1 MFAQEGAIDYLPFV
15 EKLKSWEVVRTT
27 LGQDK
32 IDYISYVW
40 YGSEEIG
47 GKNYNNVKAFN
58 GRTELE
64 SYFLRE
70 ENRKVYMYDTDNNF
84 EFLVFDYS
92 LKEGDTYET
101 YSYDESKMVTYK
113 VLSVGEFKDGPEVIR
128 YGYDEVADTIT
139 ISRRYL
145 QKWTVSRIDDV
156 SYQKIWIESAG
167 SLEGPLANLYDSHPY
182 SIRDYLI
189 FVDQNY
195 AEINFAFPFYDTMN
209 NIWRG
214 QSLPH
219 SKDMWDG
226 ESRQHKLT
234 YELEGDRLHIYG
246 QVFTIYGGGLYIL
259 FKEEQTDDPQTIRI
273 RWQYR
278 HYGVS
283 IEQEGFLFTT
293 DFYVPGFDPN
303 KNYIVVDNKGEEHP
317 VINKTPQTAYLPF
330 VEEGKVWRTFASHL
344 SSKGNKVKGYFSGEE
359 IKGGKTYSVMYS
371 QKEND
376 TPLKVGLYREEN
388 KKVYEYNE
396 ESGTEYVIYD
406 FSLKVGDEFTS
417 TIPFVRRFRVES
429 EGEKV
434 VNGYHLR
441 TLRLISEDPDY
452 NYGLYWIEGLGG
464 EDGPFG
470 GLYSERPG
478 SQRADIAYVQYG
490 KQSNFAYLPFIFN
503 DINHEWQGAPAF
515 LSEEKY
521 DTHED
526 AGLKYEVVGCRL
538 HVYGYL
544 WASPGSSNYLFFK
557 EEETGTPMSHVFRVE
572 REFTDIFE
580 GAVVGLYYVDLYTR
594 DCGVYYNYK
603 VVDEFGEHDVVNRN
617 FEYHPFIEENK
628 VWKVGYADAGNP
640 VQFVEYYYFDG
651 DTIIDGKTSKKM
663 MCMQVANDGPWCY
676 DGRYSASEPLKYCGA
691 FYEQDRKV
699 YYAANDSSKYK
710 VIYDFSIT
718 GDEYYDDVNVG
729 INGHSFHV
737 GPRRTEGMNT
747 FKGIYMN
754 LSNQNV
760 WMEGV
765 GSDIAPIYPVHYGDE
780 NRIMFLMSCTVGDE
794 VIYLNEE
801 YEDGTIPEGEEAKK
815 RRFDF
820 NHTVKTQPKTPLRR
834 GEETALYGEYNNQL
848 LDINLKMLNTAYMV
862 RITNQNTGEV
872 VYEKAVNAG
881 SIVALDID
889 ISEYPKGQYAITIEN
904 SYEVFNG
911 VIDTTTGIDEI
922 VNGKSLNSKS
932 IYNLQGLR
940 MKQLQKGFNIIEG
953 KKIFVK

>member
-1 MFAQEGAIDYLPFV
+1 MKRTLLLITCVLASITMFAQEGAIDYLPFV

-47 GKNYNNVKAFN
+47 GKNYNKVKAFN

-278 HYGVS
+278 NYGVTP
-283 IEQEGFLFTT
+283 ECEGFLFTT

-317 VINKTPQTAYLPF
+317 VINKTPQMAY
-330 VEEGKVWRTFASHL
+330 R
-344 SSKGNKVKGYFSGEE
+344 
-359 IKGGKTYSVMYS
+359 
-371 QKEND
+371 
-376 TPLKVGLYREEN
+376 
-388 KKVYEYNE
+388 
-396 ESGTEYVIYD
+396 
-406 FSLKVGDEFTS
+406 
-417 TIPFVRRFRVES
+417 
-429 EGEKV
+429 
-434 VNGYHLR
+434 
-441 TLRLISEDPDY
+441 
-452 NYGLYWIEGLGG
+452 
-464 EDGPFG
+464 
-470 GLYSERPG
+470 
-478 SQRADIAYVQYG
+478 
-490 KQSNFAYLPFIFN
+490 
-503 DINHEWQGAPAF
+503 
-515 LSEEKY
+515 
-521 DTHED
+521 
-526 AGLKYEVVGCRL
+526 
-538 HVYGYL
+538 
-544 WASPGSSNYLFFK
+544 
-557 EEETGTPMSHVFRVE
+557 
-572 REFTDIFE
+572 
-580 GAVVGLYYVDLYTR
+580 
-594 DCGVYYNYK
+594 
-603 VVDEFGEHDVVNRN
+603 
-617 FEYHPFIEENK
+617 PFIEDNK
-628 VWKVGYADAGNP
+628 VWVVKTVSDCSDEEWI
-640 VQFVEYYYFDG
+640 EYYYFDG
-651 DTIIDGKTSKKM
+651 DTIVNGQTAKRMLGDRTSYGKYTI
-663 MCMQVANDGPWCY
+663 GEY
-676 DGRYSASEPLKYCGA
+676 IGA
-691 FYEQDRKV
+691 WYEQDKKV
-699 YYAANDSSKYK
+699 YFAFSDQQQFELL
-710 VIYDFSIT
+710 YDFTLST
-718 GDEYYDDVNVG
+718 GDSIPSPNGFDFYIVQKMSGG
-729 INGHSFHV
+729 ING
-737 GPRRTEGMNT
+737 
-747 FKGIYMN
+747 FKGMYYDFGEERW
-754 LSNQNV
+754 L
-760 WMEGV
+760 EGV
-765 GSDIAPIYPVHYGDE
+765 GSEYYPWLRRNMNEGPV
-780 NRIMFLMSCTVGDE
+780 ILLSCMVGDE
-794 VIYLNEE
+794 VIYYNSEI
-801 YEDGTIPEGEEAKK
+801 EDPYGMEAKK

-820 NHTVKTQPKTPLRR
+820 THTTKVLPKVPHRA
-834 GEETALYGEYNNQL
+834 GEEQENLYGEYNDQL
-848 LDINLKMLNTAYMV
+848 LDIKLNPLDDAYLV
-862 RITNQNTGEV
+862 RITDKAGQA
-872 VYEKAVNAG
+872 VYEKAINAG
-881 SIVALDID
+881 NIVALNID
-889 ISEYPKGQYAITIEN
+889 ISAYPEGQYTITIEN
-904 SYEVFNG
+904 SKEVFTG
-911 VIDTTTGIDEI
+911 QFDTLASAIINIPNTPHRGGD
-922 VNGKSLNSKS
+922 GGGLF
-932 IYNLQGLR
+932 NLQGQR
-940 MKQLQKGFNIIEG
+940 INSLQKGLNIMDG
-953 KKIFVK
+953 KKVWVK

>member
-1 MFAQEGAIDYLPFV
+1 MKRTLLLITCVLATMTMFAQEGAIDYLPFV

-47 GKNYNNVKAFN
+47 GKNYNKVKAFN

-278 HYGVS
+278 HYGAS

-344 SSKGNKVKGYFSGEE
+344 SSKGYKVKSYFSGEE
-359 IKGGKTYSVMYS
+359 TKA
-371 QKEND
+371 
-376 TPLKVGLYREEN
+376 
-388 KKVYEYNE
+388 
-396 ESGTEYVIYD
+396 
-406 FSLKVGDEFTS
+406 
-417 TIPFVRRFRVES
+417 
-429 EGEKV
+429 
-434 VNGYHLR
+434 
-441 TLRLISEDPDY
+441 
-452 NYGLYWIEGLGG
+452 
-464 EDGPFG
+464 
-470 GLYSERPG
+470 ERP
-478 SQRADIAYVQYG
+478 I
-490 KQSNFAYLPFIFN
+490 L
-503 DINHEWQGAPAF
+503 
-515 LSEEKY
+515 
-521 DTHED
+521 
-526 AGLKYEVVGCRL
+526 
-538 HVYGYL
+538 
-544 WASPGSSNYLFFK
+544 
-557 EEETGTPMSHVFRVE
+557 
-572 REFTDIFE
+572 
-580 GAVVGLYYVDLYTR
+580 
-594 DCGVYYNYK
+594 
-603 VVDEFGEHDVVNRN
+603 
-617 FEYHPFIEENK
+617 
-628 VWKVGYADAGNP
+628 
-640 VQFVEYYYFDG
+640 
-651 DTIIDGKTSKKM
+651 
-663 MCMQVANDGPWCY
+663 
-676 DGRYSASEPLKYCGA
+676 
-691 FYEQDRKV
+691 
-699 YYAANDSSKYK
+699 
-710 VIYDFSIT
+710 
-718 GDEYYDDVNVG
+718 
-729 INGHSFHV
+729 
-737 GPRRTEGMNT
+737 
-747 FKGIYMN
+747 
-754 LSNQNV
+754 
-760 WMEGV
+760 
-765 GSDIAPIYPVHYGDE
+765 
-780 NRIMFLMSCTVGDE
+780 
-794 VIYLNEE
+794 
-801 YEDGTIPEGEEAKK
+801 
-815 RRFDF
+815 
-820 NHTVKTQPKTPLRR
+820 
-834 GEETALYGEYNNQL
+834 
-848 LDINLKMLNTAYMV
+848 
-862 RITNQNTGEV
+862 
-872 VYEKAVNAG
+872 
-881 SIVALDID
+881 
-889 ISEYPKGQYAITIEN
+889 
-904 SYEVFNG
+904 
-911 VIDTTTGIDEI
+911 
-922 VNGKSLNSKS
+922 
-932 IYNLQGLR
+932 
-940 MKQLQKGFNIIEG
+940 
-953 KKIFVK
+953 

>member
-1 MFAQEGAIDYLPFV
+1 MKQTLLLITCVLATMTMFAQEETIDYLPFV

-278 HYGVS
+278 HYGAS

-317 VINKTPQTAYLPF
+317 VINKTPQNEYRQF
-330 VEEGKVWRTFASHL
+330 VEDGKIWI
-344 SSKGNKVKGYFSGEE
+344 VK
-359 IKGGKTYSVMYS
+359 
-371 QKEND
+371 
-376 TPLKVGLYREEN
+376 
-388 KKVYEYNE
+388 
-396 ESGTEYVIYD
+396 
-406 FSLKVGDEFTS
+406 
-417 TIPFVRRFRVES
+417 VES
-429 EGEKV
+429 
-434 VNGYHLR
+434 NGW
-441 TLRLISEDPDY
+441 P
-452 NYGLYWIEGLGG
+452 
-464 EDGPFG
+464 
-470 GLYSERPG
+470 
-478 SQRADIAYVQYG
+478 
-490 KQSNFAYLPFIFN
+490 
-503 DINHEWQGAPAF
+503 
-515 LSEEKY
+515 
-521 DTHED
+521 
-526 AGLKYEVVGCRL
+526 
-538 HVYGYL
+538 
-544 WASPGSSNYLFFK
+544 K
-557 EEETGTPMSHVFRVE
+557 EEW
-572 REFTDIFE
+572 I
-580 GAVVGLYYVDLYTR
+580 
-594 DCGVYYNYK
+594 
-603 VVDEFGEHDVVNRN
+603 
-617 FEYHPFIEENK
+617 
-628 VWKVGYADAGNP
+628 
-640 VQFVEYYYFDG
+640 EYYYFDG
-651 DTIIDGKTSKKM
+651 DTIIGGQTAKRM
-663 MCMQVANDGPWCY
+663 MCVKGESLGFGVENIEAVENI
-676 DGRYSASEPLKYCGA
+676 KYIGA
-691 FYEQDRKV
+691 WYEQDKKV
-699 YYAANDSSKYK
+699 YYAGRNQEQFELF
-710 VIYDFSIT
+710 YDFTLST
-718 GDEYYDDVNVG
+718 GDSILMPNHDTWLVEKVSGG
-729 INGHSFHV
+729 IQG
-737 GPRRTEGMNT
+737 
-747 FKGIYMN
+747 FKGTYYEIGDTERW
-754 LSNQNV
+754 L
-760 WMEGV
+760 EGV
-765 GSDIAPIYPVHYGDE
+765 GSETFPQANFRWNGNIGALIA
-780 NRIMFLMSCTVGDE
+780 CCVGDE
-794 VIYLNEE
+794 VIYLNEQLL
-801 YEDGTIPEGEEAKK
+801 EEQGIDDPDYAKK

-820 NHTVKTQPKTPLRR
+820 NHTVKTQPKTPNRR
-834 GEETALYGEYNNQL
+834 WEEVALYGEYNDKS
-848 LDINLKMLNTAYMV
+848 LDIRLDPLDDAYLV
-862 RITNQNTGEV
+862 RITDKAGQS
-872 VYEKAVNAG
+872 VYEKAINAG
-881 SIVALDID
+881 NIVALNID
-889 ISEYPKGQYAITIEN
+889 ISEYPEGQYEITIDN
-904 SYEVFNG
+904 SNETFNG

-932 IYNLQGLR
+932 IYNLNGQR
-940 MKQLQKGFNIIEG
+940 MKQLQRGLNVVDG
-953 KKIFVK
+953 KKIYVK